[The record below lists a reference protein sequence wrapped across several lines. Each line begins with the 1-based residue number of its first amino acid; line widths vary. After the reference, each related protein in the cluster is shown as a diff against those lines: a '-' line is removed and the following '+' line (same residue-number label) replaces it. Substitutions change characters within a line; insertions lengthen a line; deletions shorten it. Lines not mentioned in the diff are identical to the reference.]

1 MASAA
6 DILEGFIDKFEPV
19 HQALIRAVRKG
30 LRARFAGAWELVYD
44 NYNFFVI
51 GYGPTERPSDCVVSL
66 AASAKGVSLCFMHGV
81 SLPDP
86 EGLLSGSGRQT
97 RFVRVDSAA
106 TLKRPAVEA
115 LMAIARERSPIPF
128 TPKGR
133 GQLVIRSI
141 SAKQRPR
148 RKMGIR

>member
-1 MASAA
+1 
-6 DILEGFIDKFEPV
+6 
-19 HQALIRAVRKG
+19 
-30 LRARFAGAWELVYD
+30 
-44 NYNFFVI
+44 
-51 GYGPTERPSDCVVSL
+51 VVSL

-115 LMAIARERSPIPF
+115 LMAVARERSPIPF